1 MFVHVCFRSN
11 PIGDACRGQS
21 RAVPLMHYRTQRRH
35 LMSDDQRTSQQ
46 LAAMKANQSA
56 KIREF
61 AQALAVAGIVS
72 LDDQTRVLGLSRSTA
87 WTIISGAHKSTGISA
102 TLIDRMLASP
112 TLPQPLRAKII
123 EYVEEKAA
131 GRYGHSRAQR
141 RRFVESLATKLAV
154 RRQLGSLPR
163 LQPDIDVE
171 TSSRTA
177 LTFTADQILKMNSR
191 RQ

>member
-1 MFVHVCFRSN
+1 
-11 PIGDACRGQS
+11 
-21 RAVPLMHYRTQRRH
+21 MHYRTQRRH
-35 LMSDDQRTSQQ
+35 LMSDDQRIGQSV
-46 LAAMKANQSA
+46 AAKKANQSA

-61 AQALAVAGIVS
+61 AQALAAAGIVS
-72 LDDQTRVLGLSRSTA
+72 LDEQARVLGLSRSTA

-141 RRFVESLATKLAV
+141 RRFVESLATKLAA
-154 RRQLGSLPR
+154 RRQLGSLAP

-177 LTFTADQILKMNSR
+177 LTFTGDQILKMNSR